1 MKQYKYI
8 KFFINSLSTEQDVF
22 RLKYS
27 LDTYNWLVE
36 LQNNENWAIK
46 WWWKS
51 YVPLSIEKNEK
62 SKNVLVYLTLK

>member
-1 MKQYKYI
+1 MKQYKCI
-8 KFFINSLSTEQDVF
+8 RFFINSLSAEQEVF
-22 RLKYS
+22 KLKYS

-36 LQNNENWAIK
+36 LQNNENWAVK

-62 SKNVLVYLTLK
+62 DILVYLTLK